1 MFKKLWNWC
10 KGMAREMN
18 EERKWRENPFEMLNP
33 KLKKQIVKWEKEI
46 VKEFD
51 ERSK

>member
-1 MFKKLWNWC
+1 MIRLWKFDVIDGKWKK
-10 KGMAREMN
+10 
-18 EERKWRENPFEMLNP
+18 EERKWRENPFEMLDP

-51 ERSK
+51 ERRNG